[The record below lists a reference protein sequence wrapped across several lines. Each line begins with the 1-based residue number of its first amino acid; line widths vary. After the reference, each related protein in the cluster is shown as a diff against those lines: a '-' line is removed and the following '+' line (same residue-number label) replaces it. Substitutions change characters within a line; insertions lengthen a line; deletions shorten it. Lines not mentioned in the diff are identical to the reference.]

1 MLELAQTSELFR
13 AGITVVPEP
22 QEAELAEG
30 ALNLAAGVAIA
41 LPGEPSKA
49 DRLAA
54 KLLIEELKGRF
65 GLKPKLAKGTGGT
78 ITLKRNAK
86 LDLEAQ
92 GYTLTVTPK
101 GVEVVGVDEP
111 GLYYGVQTL
120 IELARRSPS
129 GGVEVPCV
137 TIRDWPDIRMR
148 AIHYDTKHHQD
159 KAEYVRWLITTLAHY
174 KVNMLIWEWEDKF
187 AYDSHPEVGAPGAF
201 TTAEIQEFNAFAAR
215 HHVQLVPLIQGL
227 GHASYILKHTK
238 WRDLREVPDSSWEF
252 CPLKDGSY
260 DLLFDL
266 WDDAIEATPGSRYLH
281 VGCDET
287 RELGQG
293 VACGCKALADEH
305 GLDYLM
311 DLFLKRVQEHL
322 KEKGRTMIAWGGSFG
337 GEHTKVQ
344 PRAFTGWNRD
354 PSHFAALKEA
364 GHEVF
369 CYAPNPGIGPLFL
382 PLQPVRLTS
391 RFSEYTRNH
400 PGSVTRTADIVSTAA
415 RSGLVDGMVCT
426 SWDDSGLHLSMWMP
440 RFLCAAE
447 FAWSGKGAT
456 PEEWKVKFARTY
468 FGSEVKELWRL
479 YRLLQRSAWFY
490 YCSFQRQVWHYG
502 EVGKVHLPDLPRW
515 EDLEYSPYWQLRYAD
530 WIRDTRAE
538 LRNLEGAS
546 ALIHENLAQPLRN
559 KYDFDLYLS
568 IVNLM
573 QHNAKLILG
582 LGELEHLIGQARD
595 THFASR
601 PRAQGHLRQ
610 AVRQARSL
618 VEEREKV
625 YADLVRVWEK
635 SRLPK
640 GLSTSNKAFVHRRD
654 RGPHFANRTADMRY
668 LIVDEELLDLEGW
681 ADSLEALAD
690 DYGKLLER

>member
-1 MLELAQTSELFR
+1 MPTSVLFL
-13 AGITVVPEP
+13 AGICAVPEP
-22 QEAELAEG
+22 QEVELAEG
-30 ALNLAAGVAIA
+30 ALALDPGATVACAAGTS
-41 LPGEPSKA
+41 EA
-49 DRLAA
+49 DRFAA
-54 KLLIEELKGRF
+54 EVLVEELKERF
-65 GLKPKLAKGTGGT
+65 GLALTLAEADSGAV
-78 ITLKRNAK
+78 TLRRDEK
-86 LDLEAQ
+86 LDLKEQ
-92 GYTLTVTPK
+92 GYSLVVTAE
-101 GVEVVGVDEP
+101 GVEIAGVDEP

-120 IELARRSPS
+120 IQLARRGPT

-137 TIRDWPDIRMR
+137 TISDWPDIPRR

-159 KAEYVRWLITTLAHY
+159 KAEYVRLLIKTLAHY
-174 KVNMLIWEWEDKF
+174 KVNMLVWEWEDKF
-187 AYDSHPEVGAPGAF
+187 AYESHPEVGAPGAF
-201 TTAEIQEFNAFAAR
+201 TKKEVQEFTKFAAQ

-227 GHASYILKHTK
+227 GHASFILKHTK
-238 WRDLREVPDSSWEF
+238 WRGLREIADSSWEF

-266 WDDAIEATPGSRYLH
+266 WDEAIEATSDSRYLH

-305 GLDYLM
+305 GRDYLM

-322 KEKGRTMIAWGGSFG
+322 KKKDRMMMAWGGSFG
-337 GEHTKVQ
+337 GEHAEVQ

-354 PSHFAALKEA
+354 PARFAALREA

-382 PLQPVRLTS
+382 PLQPAQQKVRW
-391 RFSEYTRNH
+391 RPEPGRNH
-400 PGSVTRTADIVSTAA
+400 PGSVTRTADVVSTAA

-426 SWDDSGLHLSMWMP
+426 SWDDSGLHISMWMP

-456 PEEWKVKFARTY
+456 LEEWKVKFARSY
-468 FGSEVKELWRL
+468 FGPQVKELWRL
-479 YRLLQRSAWFY
+479 YRLLQDSAWFY

-502 EVGKVHLPDLPRW
+502 DVGKVHLPDLPRW
-515 EDLEYSPYWQLRYAD
+515 EDLEYSPYWQRRYAG
-530 WIRDTRAE
+530 WIRDARAE
-538 LRNLEGAS
+538 LRNLEEAS
-546 ALIHENLAQPLRN
+546 ALIHENLAQPIRN

-573 QHNAKLILG
+573 QHNARLILG
-582 LGELEHLIGQARD
+582 LAELEHLIGQARD
-595 THFASR
+595 IHFASR
-601 PRAQGHLRQ
+601 PRALGYLRQ
-610 AVRQARSL
+610 AVRKARSL

-640 GLSTSNKAFVHRRD
+640 GLSTAEKAFVHRRD

-668 LIVDEELLDLEGW
+668 LIVDEDLLDLEGW
-681 ADSLEALAD
+681 ADSLAALVSQ
-690 DYGKLLER
+690 YEKLLER